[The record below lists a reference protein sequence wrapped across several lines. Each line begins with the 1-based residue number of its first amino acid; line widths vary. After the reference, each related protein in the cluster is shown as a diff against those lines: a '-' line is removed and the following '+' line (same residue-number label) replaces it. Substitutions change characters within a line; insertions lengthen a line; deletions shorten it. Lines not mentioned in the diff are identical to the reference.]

1 MPDYSKSK
9 IYLIKNKNND
19 NLIYVGST
27 TEHYLS
33 TRFNKHKAQQ
43 GCSLHQRTGG
53 VHCRA
58 LRALRALLCTFLGP
72 PMHGL
77 RHKFSMSWNR
87 IMQHSV
93 RCMGA

>member
-1 MPDYSKSK
+1 MY
-9 IYLIKNKNND
+9 ICI
-19 NLIYVGST
+19 
-27 TEHYLS
+27 
-33 TRFNKHKAQQ
+33 
-43 GCSLHQRTGG
+43 HQRTGG

-77 RHKFSMSWNR
+77 RHKFSMSWNN
-87 IMQHSV
+87 IKQHSV